1 MTNSTKNTAL
11 DLNRDEKG
19 IVTAKAFNDKLG
31 AFVRSQTTQ
40 RDNLQ
45 VLIVAGLEQYQL
57 SGNTIY
63 LTKTLEKCIGVRSL
77 PTASIKEY
85 IKVHANV
92 TWAKSKDG
100 KTNVFKKIG
109 GKGVEREVTLP
120 TVAWYN
126 HETKAKDEAK
136 ADVSGIAQLKATYT
150 RLTKALADKKVKK
163 DEIESTKA
171 ALAALKPFI
180 A

>member
-1 MTNSTKNTAL
+1 MTNSAKNTAL
-11 DLNRDEKG
+11 DLNRDESG

-31 AFVRSQTTQ
+31 AFIRSQTTQ

-45 VLIVAGLEQYQL
+45 VLFVAGLEQYQL

-85 IKVHANV
+85 IKAHANV

-100 KTNVFKKIG
+100 KSNVFKKVG
-109 GKGVEREVTLP
+109 GKGVERKVTLP

-136 ADVSGIAQLKATYT
+136 TDVAAIAQLKATYA
-150 RLTKALADKKVKK
+150 RLSKALTDNKVKADDVEK
-163 DEIESTKA
+163 TQQ
-171 ALAALKPFI
+171 ALAALKPFV